1 MPRQSLRS
9 KLLVAVSALV
19 IGSGLLISLLVTQR
33 YSNILYKALTAQ
45 TENLAHAIALNAAD
59 KIFIND
65 LISLQKMLDHQM
77 RSNTTFSYLFIVK
90 DDRVLA
96 HTFIKGVPV
105 ELINSNWVI
114 DDDNGH
120 LKRIASTKGE
130 HYLDI
135 AWPIFSGKAGILR
148 LGLSEEPQRRQVIRL
163 WLQMSGVT
171 LGILL
176 LALAGTLLFV
186 RRITSPLAEL
196 AEATERIDAGEL
208 GVRVQVARQ
217 DEVGR
222 LAGLFNQMVART
234 EEYTKKLED
243 QTLELDR
250 AHHQTITSCKIV
262 QEIGSLRSLNEIGT
276 LLTRK
281 VEDILKCNLMVL
293 LISNI
298 KRDGLF
304 SVSKSGVKDVRD
316 PKFIQTTLNLFEGL
330 AEVTFIKKT
339 TLKPPIVPESFNAE
353 ARQAV
358 IPIEYENQ
366 FLGAMVIACPGS
378 CQCDGKEIQLV
389 GMILNQAAG
398 NIKRAVLQEEEMHGL
413 RSQIEDTAEFC
424 GIIGKDPKMQVIY
437 KLIEDVAP
445 TDASVLI
452 QGETGTGKEVVA
464 RAIHIQSPR
473 KDRPFMV
480 INCSAYPATLLES
493 ELFGHEKGAFTG
505 AIRQKPGRFE
515 QADGGTIF
523 LDEVGEISLSAQIKL
538 LRVLQSRK
546 IQRVGGEKVVSV
558 DVRIIAATHKDLL
571 QEVENGRFREDLFY
585 RLNVIPIILPPLREK
600 HNDIPILARHFL
612 RKFAED
618 QGKDV
623 GEFCSEA
630 MRLLLVYPWP
640 GNVRELENSIE
651 HATVLA
657 KVPLI
662 EVADLPSKLSES
674 HASASPESQLTI
686 MENEKIL
693 LKETLE
699 RCNWNKKKAAQYLG
713 ISRTALY
720 DKLKKFQIAEPTVH

>member
-9 KLLVAVSALV
+9 KLFVTVSALV

-33 YSNILYKALTAQ
+33 YSNILFEAMAAQ
-45 TENLAHAIALNAAD
+45 TENLAHALALEAAD
-59 KIFIND
+59 KILIND
-65 LISLQKMLDHQM
+65 LIGLQKMLDHQM
-77 RSNTTFSYLFIVK
+77 RSNPAVSYLFIVK
-90 DDRVLA
+90 EDRVLA
-96 HTFIKGVPV
+96 HTFTKGVPV
-105 ELINSNWVI
+105 ELTRSNWVI
-114 DDDNGH
+114 GDDYGH

-148 LGLSEEPQRRQVIRL
+148 LGLSEEPLRHQVIRL
-163 WLQMSGVT
+163 WLQMSGIT

-176 LALAGTLLFV
+176 LALTGTLLFV

-196 AEATERIDAGEL
+196 AQATERIGAGKL
-208 GVRVQVARQ
+208 GVRVQVERQ

-222 LAGLFNQMVART
+222 LAGSFNQMVARA
-234 EEYTKKLED
+234 EEYTKKLEE

-250 AHHQTITSCKIV
+250 SHYQTKTSCRIV
-262 QEIGSLRSLNEIGT
+262 QEIGAMRSLKEICI
-276 LLTRK
+276 LLIKKTEN
-281 VEDILKCNLMVL
+281 VLKCNLTVL
-293 LISNI
+293 LIPNS
-298 KRDGLF
+298 KRDVLF
-304 SVSKSGVKDVRD
+304 AVSKSGVKDVRD
-316 PKFIQTTLNLFEGL
+316 PKSIQTTLNLLEGL
-330 AEVTFIKKT
+330 TEVTFTKKM
-339 TLKPPIVPESFNAE
+339 TLKPPIVPDSFNAG
-353 ARQAV
+353 ARQVV

-366 FLGAMVIACPGS
+366 FVGALLISCHTA

-389 GMILNQAAG
+389 GMILNQASG
-398 NIKRAVLQEEEMHGL
+398 NIKRAVLQEEEMHDL
-413 RSQIEDTAEFC
+413 RSRIEDTAEFC

-437 KLIEDVAP
+437 KLIEDVSP

-452 QGETGTGKEVVA
+452 QGETGTGKELVA
-464 RAIHIQSPR
+464 RAVHIQSLR

-515 QADGGTIF
+515 QANGGTVF
-523 LDEVGEISLSAQIKL
+523 LDEVGEIALSAQIKL

-546 IQRVGGEKVVSV
+546 LQRIGGEKVVSV
-558 DVRIIAATHKDLL
+558 DVRIIAATNKDLF
-571 QEVENGRFREDLFY
+571 QEVEKGRFREDLLY
-585 RLNVIPIILPPLREK
+585 RLNVIPILLPPLRERP
-600 HNDIPILARHFL
+600 NDIPILARHFL

-623 GEFCSEA
+623 RELSSEA
-630 MRLLLVYPWP
+630 MRLLLDYPWP

-657 KVPLI
+657 KAPLI
-662 EVADLPSKLSES
+662 EVADLPSKLSDS
-674 HASASPESQLTI
+674 FSSASAGSQLTI

-713 ISRTALY
+713 ISRPALY
-720 DKLKKFQIAEPTVH
+720 DKLKRYQITEPTVH